1 MTRPAPSTRSVL
13 KGHHTGGSV
22 SRTVAAVAGSQ
33 SRFGC
38 CVQRQLQ
45 NPELYPP
52 VVINQALILDDVDG
66 AEDVAMALL
75 RRRYT
80 ESVAQRRLA
89 EPELPEPEHEPEATA
104 AAVDPLVARGLG
116 VGEEPGPDDW

>member
-1 MTRPAPSTRSVL
+1 ML

-22 SRTVAAVAGSQ
+22 RRTVAAVAGSQ
-33 SRFGC
+33 SWFGC

-52 VVINQALILDDVDG
+52 IVVNQALLDDVDG
-66 AEDVAMALL
+66 AEDVAMAML

-89 EPELPEPEHEPEATA
+89 ELPDPEHEPEATA
-104 AAVDPLVARGLG
+104 AAADPLVARGLG